1 MNHRKIAFVFLLLGS
16 LCAILAFSTTSWM
29 ELSHNGLK
37 IHIGLW
43 RMCSTNC
50 SDLNGIVLRWYG
62 FVQATACIGLVGT
75 IVVSSLLG
83 LCHYVERFQKNI
95 AILRFTAVT
104 CIITWKISGYVVF
117 VLSWIRRSSDA
128 MFNEDLIYM
137 GLPAIKTDRAD
148 ISYSFFI
155 AVFGA
160 QFTVLAGIILFQMM
174 DVSKQGEPLYTEKSV
189 DAT

>member
-1 MNHRKIAFVFLLLGS
+1 
-16 LCAILAFSTTSWM
+16 
-29 ELSHNGLK
+29 
-37 IHIGLW
+37 
-43 RMCSTNC
+43 
-50 SDLNGIVLRWYG
+50 
-62 FVQATACIGLVGT
+62 
-75 IVVSSLLG
+75 
-83 LCHYVERFQKNI
+83 
-95 AILRFTAVT
+95 
-104 CIITWKISGYVVF
+104 
-117 VLSWIRRSSDA
+117 

-174 DVSKQGEPLYTEKSV
+174 DVSKQGEPFYTEKSV